1 MSTRLS
7 QPIARIA
14 HPLAFGAFLNEIGA
28 PVQRHFVRQGL
39 PVLCDNPNEFVP
51 LKRAWS
57 LFEAA
62 SRAEDPALGWH
73 VGRFVGDH
81 NLSDS
86 LMRRLE
92 TAPTLY
98 QALKR
103 FIRLASAESS
113 HLQLG
118 IMERRDDILFYT
130 NHPDM
135 KNVRGYHDAQAYQ
148 LAVYI
153 DLIRHFLGERWV
165 PEVMGIEHPV
175 VPAGVG
181 ECFPGCRVL
190 PGQRVGFVSV
200 PRDCLHIAA
209 PARQPEPTID
219 EPLVLTK
226 EFNFPDTLAA
236 VIRAYLP
243 DGYPSAEK
251 VASLMDTS
259 VRTMARRLVEHGL
272 TYRELIDKVRF
283 ETARELLQEASVAV
297 GDVADATGF
306 SDPTHFSRMFRR
318 VGGLSPSEYR
328 GSLQESR

>member
-1 MSTRLS
+1 M
-7 QPIARIA
+7 
-14 HPLAFGAFLNEIGA
+14 
-28 PVQRHFVRQGL
+28 
-39 PVLCDNPNEFVP
+39 LCDNLNEFVP

-57 LFEAA
+57 LFDAA
-62 SRAEDPALGWH
+62 ARAEDPALGWH

-86 LMRRLE
+86 LLRRLE

-118 IMERRDDILFYT
+118 ILERRDDILFYT
-130 NHPDM
+130 NYPDM
-135 KNVRGYHDAQAYQ
+135 RNVRGYHDAQAYQ
-148 LAVYI
+148 LAVYS
-153 DLIRHFLGERWV
+153 DLIRHFLGERWF

-175 VPAGVG
+175 VPAGVE

-200 PRDCLHIAA
+200 RRDCLHTAA
-209 PARQPEPTID
+209 PARQSEPTID

-226 EFNFPDTLAA
+226 DFRFPDSLAA
-236 VIRAYLP
+236 VIRTYVP
-243 DGYPSAEK
+243 EGYPSAK
-251 VASLMDTS
+251 KMAPLMDTS

-272 TYRELIDKVRF
+272 TYREVVDKVRF
-283 ETARELLQEASVAV
+283 NLARELLQDASLTV
-297 GDVADATGF
+297 GDAAYATGF
-306 SDPTHFSRMFRR
+306 SDPTHFARMFRR
-318 VGGLSPSEYR
+318 VSSLSPREYR
-328 GSLQESR
+328 ESFRDSR